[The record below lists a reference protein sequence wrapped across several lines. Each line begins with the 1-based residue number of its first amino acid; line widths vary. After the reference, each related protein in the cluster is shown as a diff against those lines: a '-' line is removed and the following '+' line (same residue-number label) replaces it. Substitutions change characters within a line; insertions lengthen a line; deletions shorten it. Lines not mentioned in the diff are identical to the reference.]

1 MSKLEKIGNILERNV
16 LNFQSQ
22 IKKRITWYSISS
34 PISLTIY
41 TSIEDQNLEE
51 IKLLINFYLNLDVS
65 K

>member
-1 MSKLEKIGNILERNV
+1 MSKLEKISNILERNV